1 MNTETFWTQVG
12 AYNEATSLVQAALV
26 IAALALTYRVFT
38 EPGVKTDALMKA
50 FLAFV
55 FAWNGVVFFLVFV
68 RNPIST
74 FSGVPLFLIVAALF
88 AVDIFT
94 KKTEF
99 RLPNARGKRALTVF
113 WILLAF
119 LYPMVGWALGHV
131 YPKTC
136 TPMMPCPLTVFALAL
151 VAAAVP
157 NVDRKIYVFLLP
169 WALMGLP
176 KCLGALDCYEDCIL
190 FAAGVYSL
198 IVLVNSWK
206 VRPSDSEV
214 HEGLPG

>member
-1 MNTETFWTQVG
+1 MSTETFWTQVG
-12 AYNEATSLVQAALV
+12 AYNEATLLVQVVLV
-26 IAALALTYRVFT
+26 IVAAVLTYRVFAR
-38 EPGVKTDALMKA
+38 PGAKTDMLMKA
-50 FLAFV
+50 FLSLA

-74 FSGVPLFLIVAALF
+74 FTGVPLFLIVATLF
-88 AVDIFT
+88 AVDIFA
-94 KKTEF
+94 KKTQF
-99 RLPNARGKRALTVF
+99 RLPDAKWKKGLTVF

-119 LYPMVGWALGHV
+119 LYPFIGWALGHV
-131 YPKTC
+131 YPRTC

-157 NVDRKIYVFLLP
+157 NEDRKVYVFLLP

-198 IVLVNSWK
+198 IVLIKSWK
-206 VRPSDSEV
+206 TQPS
-214 HEGLPG
+214 GQG